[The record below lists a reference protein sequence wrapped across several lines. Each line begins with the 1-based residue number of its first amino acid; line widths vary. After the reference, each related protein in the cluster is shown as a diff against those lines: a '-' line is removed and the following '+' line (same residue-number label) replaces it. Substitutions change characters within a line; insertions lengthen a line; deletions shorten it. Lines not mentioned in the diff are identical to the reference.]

1 MLAACLG
8 DANIDKTQL
17 AIGFIQ
23 FLTAIY
29 LLGWFISIYWGI
41 LILRKSKGDHNEI
54 KNLLNSAQGNSSD
67 MSPAGTAGQTIGGSS
82 GANQAGRKRKNNP
95 YEDI

>member
-1 MLAACLG
+1 M
-8 DANIDKTQL
+8 
-17 AIGFIQ
+17 
-23 FLTAIY
+23 LTAIY
-29 LLGWFISIYWGI
+29 LLGWIISIYWGI

-67 MSPAGTAGQTIGGSS
+67 MSPAGGGGQTVGGSS
-82 GANQAGRKRKNNP
+82 GGIQGGRKRKANNP